1 MIYGNRE
8 GIRNSILDKLEEI
21 YDIRVGK
28 EEVCNNELIDI
39 MCDVTISTGREVSV
53 AIDRKGSVLS
63 VALGDSS
70 SVELPVVD
78 TKTKKL
84 SGVRIIHTHPNGNST
99 LSALD
104 TSALLKLKLDCI
116 AARSEEHTSE
126 LQSRQ
131 YLV

>member
-78 TKTKKL
+78 T
-84 SGVRIIHTHPNGNST
+84 
-99 LSALD
+99 
-104 TSALLKLKLDCI
+104 
-116 AARSEEHTSE
+116 RSEEHTSE

-131 YLV
+131 YLVCRLLLEKKKTDIHEVLHTTPS